1 MNVVSAFDIRVEQV
15 DGFSF
20 RTKFDKSQFADL
32 AMDEPPPLGRDTAP
46 NAARILA
53 AAIGNC
59 LSASLGSACNE
70 QA

>member
-20 RTKFDKSQFADL
+20 RTQFDKSQFADL
-32 AMDEPPPLGRDTAP
+32 AMDEPPPLGHDSAP

-53 AAIGNC
+53 AAIGT
-59 LSASLGSACNE
+59 
-70 QA
+70 